1 MHRMNSFRTFL
12 ASLPG
17 WDKGN
22 PCYLH
27 LGSSVPIWLALSF
40 LFFGISLPNDS
51 VTGTQPTV
59 FKCLCGG
66 GIQVKLVLFI
76 LTSFLRNL
84 ASETPR
90 LSFVGSVNQQFSKG

>member
-1 MHRMNSFRTFL
+1 MNGFMTFL
-12 ASLPG
+12 ARLPG
-17 WDKGN
+17 WDEGN

-27 LGSSVPIWLALSF
+27 LGSSVPMWLALSC
-40 LFFGISLPNDS
+40 LFFVISLPGDS

-59 FKCLCGG
+59 FKCLRCG
-66 GIQVKLVLFI
+66 GIQVKLLLFI

-90 LSFVGSVNQQFSKG
+90 LLFVGSVNQPSSQS